1 MPKILT
7 VDDSRSLRQMV
18 AFSLRSAG
26 HEVAEAVDGVDGLE
40 KADSETFDA
49 FIVDVNMP
57 RMDGITLTRK
67 LRGLKKY
74 EHTPILI
81 LTTESTQEKKMLGR
95 AAGATGWMV
104 KPFNPEKLIN
114 TVRRVI
120 D

>member
-1 MPKILT
+1 MSKILT
-7 VDDSRSLRQMV
+7 VDDSRSLRTMV
-18 AFSLRSAG
+18 AFSLRAAG
-26 HEVAEAVDGVDGLE
+26 HDVVEAVDGVDGME
-40 KADSETFDA
+40 KADEGDFDA

-67 LRGLKKY
+67 LRERAKY
-74 EHTPILI
+74 AHTPILI
-81 LTTESTQEKKMLGR
+81 LTTESSKERKMQGR